1 MGNLCLLHATS
12 EAMVAPKGSSPPGL
26 AASEPPCPQL
36 WPLLSKQAGLG
47 VSRTCWQGLGP
58 GPGSRLAGHRGVE
71 AAGAGPLASLL
82 CFLPSL
88 PQFLAPPFP
97 LPHPTHISGNSHIHS
112 IPTASP
118 LLCFHAF
125 PTLRCPLGAPT
136 RKAHLCLDIPMCP
149 EPGALALHR
158 VILSGC
164 SPAFVVSSCPFPHR
178 PLFPP
183 LRNTML
189 PCSLAQSCLTLCNP
203 VDCSP
208 PGSSL
213 HGILQ
218 AGILQ
223 WVAIPFGHKSLSWW
237 KWLVLWNQRELG
249 SHSFSSLIFL
259 SLSFL
264 IYKMGPW
271 DFPGGPV
278 VTTLSFH
285 CWSHGFDPWLGN

>member
-112 IPTASP
+112 RVLSSQLQVRGIETSSRLRTWRKQDRGGRGVWGLSGSRTHGSCQVFWSWCVWSTHCRQCCS
-118 LLCFHAF
+118 LLSSRRREG
-125 PTLRCPLGAPT
+125 RCPHHFRTQNPQGSASDQWP
-136 RKAHLCLDIPMCP
+136 
-149 EPGALALHR
+149 
-158 VILSGC
+158 C
-164 SPAFVVSSCPFPHR
+164 SPH
-178 PLFPP
+178 
-183 LRNTML
+183 L
-189 PCSLAQSCLTLCNP
+189 PSHVWYLLEDVQS
-203 VDCSP
+203 
-208 PGSSL
+208 
-213 HGILQ
+213 
-218 AGILQ
+218 
-223 WVAIPFGHKSLSWW
+223 
-237 KWLVLWNQRELG
+237 
-249 SHSFSSLIFL
+249 
-259 SLSFL
+259 
-264 IYKMGPW
+264 
-271 DFPGGPV
+271 
-278 VTTLSFH
+278 
-285 CWSHGFDPWLGN
+285 